1 MKRFKYGHLGSIIT
15 RKCYCQFC
23 GGQGVPCHTTSPHG
37 LIPPPIKRARTLV
50 SCVVVTVISVKI
62 IILIMQYLW
71 LLICECEACGWVR
84 ADLAG
89 KFRFPTSS
97 DRQNVA
103 ASPLPAS
110 HRQLCAAGFSF
121 PAFHFW
127 LFPQT
132 VCALLE
138 TTNGFDSYLSLQG
151 ESALCKIAHEFKDDL
166 NDDGVR
172 NGC

>member
-1 MKRFKYGHLGSIIT
+1 MVATRLLTVPVAANVINAKR
-15 RKCYCQFC
+15 
-23 GGQGVPCHTTSPHG
+23 
-37 LIPPPIKRARTLV
+37 
-50 SCVVVTVISVKI
+50 
-62 IILIMQYLW
+62 
-71 LLICECEACGWVR
+71 VR
-84 ADLAG
+84 AVLAG

-110 HRQLCAAGFSF
+110 HYQLCTAGFSF

-138 TTNGFDSYLSLQG
+138 TTNGFDSYPSLY
-151 ESALCKIAHEFKDDL
+151 KDDL
-166 NDDGVR
+166 NDDSVR
-172 NGC
+172 NGCRSIERSRVLARQTAIT